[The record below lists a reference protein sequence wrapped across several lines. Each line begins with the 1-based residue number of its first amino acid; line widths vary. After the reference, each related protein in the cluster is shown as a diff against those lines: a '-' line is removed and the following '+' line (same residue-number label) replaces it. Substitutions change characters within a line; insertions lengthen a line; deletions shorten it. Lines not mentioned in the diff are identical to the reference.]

1 MLKRRTLKTALA
13 AVISLAVLA
22 AVPTLDP
29 HSEPQALVQ
38 GEIPDPANPPTGCRF
53 SSRCPLA
60 SERCR
65 REPPALREIVP
76 GHRVACHWVAP

>member
-1 MLKRRTLKTALA
+1 SRDALFSRPLHPYTRA
-13 AVISLAVLA
+13 LMA

-38 GEIPDPANPPTGCRF
+38 GEIPDPANPPAGCRF

-65 REPPALREIVP
+65 RESPALREVAP
-76 GHRVACHWVAP
+76 GHRVACHWVAS